1 MRLRLHATYSKRR
14 SLHYQ
19 QVRNEAGNT
28 CGARN
33 EYLSV
38 IEQQTFNN
46 RYRLDRKLGE
56 GGMATV
62 YGGTDTVLR
71 RRVAIKVLRPQ
82 YAADE
87 EFVRRFYQEAE
98 SAARLSHPNI
108 VNTYDVGREGDTY
121 YIVME
126 LVDGASLAEIMND
139 GPLPEPVAIDY
150 AAQICNGLA
159 YAHRSGLLHRDIK
172 PANILVTKDDV
183 VKLSDFGIARAV
195 SQQTMA
201 LTKPGLVMG
210 SVYYISPEQ
219 AQGHELHESSDLYS
233 VGIVLYQML
242 TGKLPYTG
250 ESPVTVALKHIGD
263 PVPVLDYNTSG
274 ISPAVAA
281 IVNKL
286 LQKRPENR
294 FHSASEVATALR
306 EARERPSVAA
316 YQITDD
322 APTQMMHSVLPPRR
336 SPMPDRAYTSISEEE
351 ERRSRF
357 GAGLIAALIGLA
369 VVATVAGYF
378 LFGRPF
384 ALPGAAAQISVGDYS
399 RMTDTQAEAAV
410 VNAGLRARFYKSAS
424 DTVPANHVIRQNP
437 APGTN
442 VERNSVVELTISNG
456 LPLVG
461 LPDLRGYN
469 VSDATRTLQDDGFK
483 VKTTQQFDNAVKDS
497 VIDQKPAARSQVH
510 KGAVISLVVSKGPES
525 IATPYF
531 INMGV
536 SDAQALAS
544 KLGITLDT
552 SQQVADPNVA
562 SGAIDAQDINPGQPI
577 TRGQTIHVTVSTGAA
592 ASAQMT
598 AVPSL
603 VGLKYKDAVTQ
614 LQQLGF
620 QPAITFSTQAD
631 KNGTIV
637 EQDPSPSTQ
646 LGTGG
651 RVTLTLSVNG
661 EVPDT
666 EGESVAQAQ
675 DTLASY
681 GYQVS
686 KITYTTTEG
695 ANGNVVRTDPM
706 AGTNLPPGSAVTLIV
721 NGTGQ

>member
-1 MRLRLHATYSKRR
+1 M
-14 SLHYQ
+14 
-19 QVRNEAGNT
+19 
-28 CGARN
+28 
-33 EYLSV
+33 

-71 RRVAIKVLRPQ
+71 RRVAIKVLREQ

-108 VNTYDVGREGDTY
+108 VNTYDVGREGETY

-126 LVDGASLAEIMND
+126 LVDGPTLAEIIAD
-139 GPLPEPVAIDY
+139 GALPEPVAIDY

-159 YAHRSGLLHRDIK
+159 FAHRSGLLHRDIK

-233 VGIVLYQML
+233 VGVVLYQML

-263 PVPVLDYNTSG
+263 PVPVIDADTGG
-274 ISPAVAA
+274 ISPAVGA

-322 APTQMMHSVLPPRR
+322 APTQMMYSVLPPRR
-336 SPMPDRAYTSISEEE
+336 SPMPDRYTSISDEE
-351 ERRSRF
+351 ERRSRW
-357 GAGLIAALIGLA
+357 GTGLIATLI
-369 VVATVAGYF
+369 VVALVATAAGYV
-378 LFGRPF
+378 LFGRPLS
-384 ALPGAAAQISVGDYS
+384 LPNAAAQISIADYS
-399 RMTDTQAEAAV
+399 NMTDTQAEAAV
-410 VNAGLRARFYKSAS
+410 VNAGLVARFIKSAS
-424 DTVPANHVIRQNP
+424 DTVPVNHVIRQNP
-437 APGTN
+437 EPGTK
-442 VERNSVVELTISNG
+442 VERNSLVELVISNG

-469 VSDATRTLQDDGFK
+469 VSDAQRTLQDDGFK
-483 VKTTQQFDNAVKDS
+483 VKTSSRFDNAVKDS
-497 VIDQKPAARSQVH
+497 VIDQTPKARSQVR
-510 KGAVISLVVSKGPES
+510 KGAVIALIVSKGPQA
-525 IATPYF
+525 IPAP
-531 INMGV
+531 NLVDMNV
-536 SDAQALAS
+536 AAAQAEAQ
-544 KLGITLDT
+544 KLGVTLDT
-552 SQQVADPNVA
+552 SQQVADPNVP
-562 SGAIDAQDINPGQPI
+562 SGVIDAQDISPGQALN
-577 TRGQTIHVTVSTGAA
+577 RGQTIHATVSTGPAA
-592 ASAQMT
+592 AAQLI
-598 AVPSL
+598 AVPTL
-603 VGLKYKDAVTQ
+603 VGVRYKDAVTQ
-614 LQQLGF
+614 LQSLGF
-620 QPAITFSTQAD
+620 QPAVTFSTQAD

-637 EQDPSPSTQ
+637 EQDPPPGSQVTS
-646 LGTGG
+646 GK
-651 RVTLTLSVNG
+651 RVTLTLSVSG

-666 EGESVAQAQ
+666 EGDPLAQAQ
-675 DTLASY
+675 DTLSSY
-681 GYQVS
+681 GYQVG

-695 ANGNVVRTDPM
+695 ANGSVVRTEPM
-706 AGTNLPPGSAVTLIV
+706 AGTNLPPGSSVTIVV
-721 NGTGQ
+721 NGTGP